1 MNFIELKEFID
12 AHHCSDDASWQRVVF
27 DALFERFS
35 VIPIASGVYNGNT
48 AEEIAAE
55 RKVCD
60 LKAAEISNWQQF
72 CIERN
77 TTRPNWGDKAGI
89 CTGPAS
95 GILVVD
101 VDDATAFENFCRLNN
116 IDKNFRTLTV
126 QSSPGK
132 FHLYFK
138 YPVDGMDYRNRS
150 QGNSGCGFDI
160 RGNGGYVLGPG
171 SIHPASKSFYTI
183 LAAEEISEA
192 PDWVKQ
198 WSLNR
203 TLPASDPD
211 VGVHG
216 RIGLGDKINYLSAE
230 LRSRIAADVAVGK
243 RSRSLNLGDGSIDR

>member
-101 VDDATAFENFCRLNN
+101 VDDATAFENFS
-116 IDKNFRTLTV
+116 V
-126 QSSPGK
+126 
-132 FHLYFK
+132 
-138 YPVDGMDYRNRS
+138 
-150 QGNSGCGFDI
+150 
-160 RGNGGYVLGPG
+160 
-171 SIHPASKSFYTI
+171 
-183 LAAEEISEA
+183 
-192 PDWVKQ
+192 
-198 WSLNR
+198 
-203 TLPASDPD
+203 
-211 VGVHG
+211 
-216 RIGLGDKINYLSAE
+216 
-230 LRSRIAADVAVGK
+230 
-243 RSRSLNLGDGSIDR
+243 

>member
-1 MNFIELKEFID
+1 MQDVSLTLTNGKMMNLVELKEFID

-27 DALFERFS
+27 DELFERFS
-35 VIPIASGVYNGNT
+35 VIPIASGVYGGNT

-60 LKAAEISNWQQF
+60 LKAAVISNWQQY
-72 CIERN
+72 CTERN
-77 TTRPNWGDKAGI
+77 ATKPNWGDKIGI

-95 GILVVD
+95 GILVID
-101 VDDATAFENFCRLNN
+101 VDDAAAFGKFCRMNN
-116 IDKNFRTLTV
+116 IDQKFRTLTV

-171 SIHPASKSFYTI
+171 SIHPVSKTFYTI
-183 LAAEEISEA
+183 LAAEEIAKHLS
-192 PDWVKQ
+192 
-198 WSLNR
+198 
-203 TLPASDPD
+203 
-211 VGVHG
+211 
-216 RIGLGDKINYLSAE
+216 GLSSGH
-230 LRSRIAADVAVGK
+230 
-243 RSRSLNLGDGSIDR
+243 